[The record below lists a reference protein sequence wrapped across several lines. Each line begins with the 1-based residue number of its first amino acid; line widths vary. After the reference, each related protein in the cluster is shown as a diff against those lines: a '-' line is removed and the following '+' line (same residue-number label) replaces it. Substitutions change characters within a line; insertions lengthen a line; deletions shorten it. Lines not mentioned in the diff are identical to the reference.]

1 MNLRNNI
8 RRILKEEVNDP
19 FFFLRRVNL
28 DEVKK
33 RLSSYSQQVFYETE
47 SFGQFKYELTLRVV
61 EAIMWN
67 KYKMDWEDLP
77 EDFLDLLA
85 LVKHGEYTRID
96 TPSAVR
102 QVGVSAQS
110 LQKALAV
117 AVSENDQGFLSV
129 AYGNAALVA
138 CIQLAKRVI
147 NLELELK
154 KLNEEK

>member
-1 MNLRNNI
+1 LTAVTVGGSSDER
-8 RRILKEEVNDP
+8 LK
-19 FFFLRRVNL
+19 
-28 DEVKK
+28 
-33 RLSSYSQQVFYETE
+33 S
-47 SFGQFKYELTLRVV
+47 
-61 EAIMWN
+61 
-67 KYKMDWEDLP
+67 DWQDLP
-77 EDFLDLLA
+77 EDFVNLLA

-117 AVSENDQGFLSV
+117 AVIENDEGYLSV

-154 KLNEEK
+154 KMNGEK